1 MRRDGVMSRSV
12 FLSCVS
18 VFLAVFVV
26 GCGGRI
32 VSVPH
37 AIPAKAQLDLSALSH
52 VWVAGFVT
60 SGSRQVDLNAETVR
74 LIRHD
79 LRQWSRA
86 RIVDAEPLFL
96 TDEERLHD
104 VPYWRRLGEEHG
116 SPLIVTGTV
125 KLLLAPPAVVQ
136 RGRRT
141 FVMPTGRVLDATV
154 VLING
159 VTGEVRS
166 ECKLRGRMR
175 YAEGAVSS
183 DLSLFF
189 QLMDEARGDW
199 LGAIGAC

>member
-1 MRRDGVMSRSV
+1 
-12 FLSCVS
+12 
-18 VFLAVFVV
+18 
-26 GCGGRI
+26 
-32 VSVPH
+32 
-37 AIPAKAQLDLSALSH
+37 
-52 VWVAGFVT
+52 
-60 SGSRQVDLNAETVR
+60 
-74 LIRHD
+74 
-79 LRQWSRA
+79 
-86 RIVDAEPLFL
+86 
-96 TDEERLHD
+96 
-104 VPYWRRLGEEHG
+104 
-116 SPLIVTGTV
+116 V